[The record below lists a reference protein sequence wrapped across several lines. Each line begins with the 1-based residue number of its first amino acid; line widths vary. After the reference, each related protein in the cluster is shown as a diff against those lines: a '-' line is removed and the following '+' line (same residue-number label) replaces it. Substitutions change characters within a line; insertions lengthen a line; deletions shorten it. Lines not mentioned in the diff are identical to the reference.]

1 MPLYETLIPR
11 TEGSAASRASGVQ
24 VVVGVDPADAIEVVT
39 DPVADLNRV
48 AAVVALALV
57 PGGRRD
63 VLTDLCTGAGVVADA
78 VVAPVARQ
86 VGDQAHVILAAGF
99 HTAGMPRARRGQS
112 AASKPPSG
120 PASGC
125 RTGIASHPA
134 TGLLPAEMPP
144 ESGCDTSR

>member
-1 MPLYETLIPR
+1 VPLYETLIPR

-63 VLTDLCTGAGVVADA
+63 VLTDLRTGTGVVADA

-99 HTAGMPRARRGQS
+99 HTAGFPRSARSISREQTSVRPSLQMPYRDSQSSRHRPPACGNAARV
-112 AASKPPSG
+112 
-120 PASGC
+120 
-125 RTGIASHPA
+125 
-134 TGLLPAEMPP
+134 GL
-144 ESGCDTSR
+144 

>member
-1 MPLYETLIPR
+1 MDQPS
-11 TEGSAASRASGVQ
+11 SAGSRASGVQ

-86 VGDQAHVILAAGF
+86 VGNQAHVVLAAGF
-99 HTAGMPRARRGQS
+99 HTAGIPALGEVNQPRADLRPAQPSDAVQGYPIIPPQ
-112 AASKPPSG
+112 AACLRKCRPSR
-120 PASGC
+120 AVTL
-125 RTGIASHPA
+125 RVAR
-134 TGLLPAEMPP
+134 
-144 ESGCDTSR
+144 DDQF